1 MIFNWI
7 WLVVLIAAGCKR
19 DNTLPDKSPTKVVIQ
34 DSRLKELSGIA
45 ASIASPDVLYV
56 HNDSGDSARF
66 FAISPQGQLLRICYF
81 KGDPKLG
88 ALGVKDCEDIA
99 VSIGPVAGASYVYMA
114 DIGDNDHVRKYIT
127 IYRIKEPGG
136 ISLGSATA
144 AASSQHLDADPLFL
158 RYPDGPRDAETL
170 LADPIDQLLYV
181 VSKREDSVS
190 VYSTPL
196 NFKAHDTLTLT
207 WRAKLHFEGSGQAK
221 WITAG
226 DISQDGGK
234 VLLKSYSAVYFW
246 QRKAG
251 EAVWQTLLRSP
262 VERNYEVERQGE
274 AIGFARDGK
283 GYYTTSEG
291 VRPFLYYYAF

>member
-1 MIFNWI
+1 MIFK
-7 WLVVLIAAGCKR
+7 WLWPMVFIAAGCKR
-19 DNTLPDKSPTKVVIQ
+19 DTALSAQPPTKVVIQ

-66 FAISPQGQLLRICYF
+66 FAISPDGQLLRVCYF

-88 ALGVKDCEDIA
+88 TLGVRDCEDIA
-99 VSIGPVAGASYVYMA
+99 VSVGPAAGVSYVYMG
-114 DIGDNDHVRKYIT
+114 DIGDNDRVRKYIT
-127 IYRIKEPGG
+127 IYRIKEPAV
-136 ISLGSATA
+136 IDLGSSTA
-144 AASSQHLDADPLFL
+144 SASALHLDADPLFL

-170 LADPIDQLLYV
+170 LADPIDKLLYV

-207 WRAKLHFEGSGQAK
+207 RRAKLHFEGSGQAK

-226 DISQDGGK
+226 DVSKDGFK
-234 VLLKSYSAVYFW
+234 VLLKSYTAVYFW

-251 EAVWQTLLRSP
+251 EAVWQTLMRAPAELP
-262 VERNYEVERQGE
+262 YEVEPQGE
-274 AIGFARDGK
+274 AIGFGRDGK

-291 VRPFLYYYAF
+291 LRPWLYYYAF